1 MPCVVSFAI
10 AYKTNTNGI
19 KTQNFKIMKA
29 SRIITNGILI
39 FIAIGLFFLLM
50 DALNLS
56 HIIYLRLVNFVFVI
70 WGINRTIK
78 SNFNDNLNGYFTNI
92 GSAILTGVVS
102 LVLSVFAF
110 MLYAEYK
117 GGEEYLQNFASDYIF
132 GGGNPSP
139 YQFGIGLFIEGLAAS
154 VIVSFTL
161 MQFWKDKLEKINTV
175 DDRAHNPH

>member
-1 MPCVVSFAI
+1 
-10 AYKTNTNGI
+10 
-19 KTQNFKIMKA
+19 MKA

-39 FIAIGLFFLLM
+39 FVLIGLFFLLM
-50 DALNLS
+50 DVIGAS

-78 SNFNDNLNGYFTNI
+78 SNFNDNLNGYFSNI
-92 GSAILTGVVS
+92 ASAILTGLVS
-102 LVLSVFAF
+102 LVLSVFSF
-110 MLYAEYK
+110 MMYVEYK
-117 GGEEYLQNFASDYIF
+117 GGEKYLSTFASDYIF

-154 VIVSFTL
+154 VIVSFAL
-161 MQFWKDKLEKINTV
+161 MQYWKDKVEKINTI